1 MIELQTADE
10 MDNGLD
16 VLSTGVPSI
25 DKLTGIGGFPRGKV
39 TLLSGAPSVGKSTLS
54 LLAIREA
61 QKQGLKPILFDVEY
75 SYDSA
80 YATAL
85 GVDPKKLWV
94 IRERFGEEGL
104 DKLEEALDSGEFDL
118 AVIDSIG
125 ALLPRA
131 EAEKS
136 ADQKTIG
143 GQAGMVSRFMRKIVP
158 ILVIK
163 KVALVCL
170 THEFLDIMSGAVKTS
185 GGAKLSYST
194 SLHLRLR
201 KVSKRVMQGDRQVGE
216 IIEAEVK
223 KNKISNTMKQKVE
236 LTTLY
241 GEGFSLEADLLQELI
256 DSGEVTKK
264 GNSYF
269 RGETKLGVGLAKAR
283 EALKTI

>member
-80 YATAL
+80 YAAAL

-241 GEGFSLEADLLQELI
+241 GEGFSIEADLLQELL

-269 RGETKLGVGLAKAR
+269 RGEIKLGVGLAKAR
-283 EALKTI
+283 EALKI

>member
-1 MIELQTADE
+1 MEIQTADE

-80 YATAL
+80 YAAAL

-104 DKLEEALDSGEFDL
+104 DKLEEALDSGEFDI

-241 GEGFSLEADLLQELI
+241 GEGFSIEADLLQELL

-269 RGETKLGVGLAKAR
+269 RGEIKLGVGLAKAR
-283 EALKTI
+283 EALKI